1 MDEAQPLNLVMPGR
15 SLPSGSGWS
24 WIKGGWALF
33 AAAPLMWIVFIVV
46 LVICS
51 VVFNFVPIL
60 GSLAWQVLSPVIGA
74 GLVIGCRSLETSGE
88 LELEH
93 LFAGFKTNLANLL
106 ILGALYVLGGLIILG
121 IMVAFVG
128 TSIVMA
134 ALVSASVCRASSPT
148 APARF
153 MAAMKSAK
161 ARSTTKTSFSPMHSR
176 LLSQDAPSMMWRAA
190 WSRSAQGS
198 TTTGGFPGPAAIT
211 RFPAPIAAR
220 TTAGPPV
227 TQTRAMSGWR
237 KSAWVAS
244 MLASSKEQIP
254 LRTPSSASIAL
265 LKA

>member
-51 VVFNFVPIL
+51 VVFNSIPIL

-134 ALVSASVCRASSPT
+134 ALNGDADALMQVFVITTPLLVGGLVCVILACLLLAAYWF
-148 APARF
+148 APALVV
-153 MAAMKSAK
+153 MHGVAPLKAMQASLGATFRNVIPFLVYGLVMFFFLIV
-161 ARSTTKTSFSPMHSR
+161 AVIPFGLGM
-176 LLSQDAPSMMWRAA
+176 LVW
-190 WSRSAQGS
+190 
-198 TTTGGFPGPAAIT
+198 I
-211 RFPAPIAAR
+211 
-220 TTAGPPV
+220 PV
-227 TQTRAMSGWR
+227 M
-237 KSAWVAS
+237 VAS
-244 MLASSKEQIP
+244 CYLSYRGVFTEGA
-254 LRTPSSASIAL
+254 
-265 LKA
+265 